1 MKALTNLLAI
11 LMSALFLTACSG
23 GGDSDDDGDSSGGGY
38 SGNSSA
44 ATVDDSNKD
53 DVSTASR
60 VGVEKAIESEAAP
73 GKDAG
78 SDVPNEAV
86 FILDQTVAAIEGTQ
100 SRSLTVESRQTVDLS
115 SSVCN
120 SGGSAYYETD
130 GSSNSSYGTFTIVY
144 DNCSYTYGG
153 ETTTVDGTAS
163 WTNNED
169 GSFTYVYDLT
179 VTYGSESYTVTGTYS
194 CDSNYNCT
202 YEDNFTQNG
211 VSYKISNVSV
221 TNNGSS
227 FDVSVRV
234 YHEDY
239 GYVDVVGDDLVAC
252 DNGGFQSGTIT
263 VSDSTS
269 TDVLTVSF
277 VSCTEMTVTF
287 NGSSQTVAQ

>member
-1 MKALTNLLAI
+1 MKALTNWLAI
-11 LMSALFLTACSG
+11 FMSALFLAACSG
-23 GGDSDDDGDSSGGGY
+23 GGDSDDGGDSSSGGY
-38 SGNSSA
+38 SGNTSA

-60 VGVEKAIESEAAP
+60 VGAEKAIESETAP
-73 GKDAG
+73 GRNVG
-78 SDVPNEAV
+78 SGAPNEAV
-86 FILDQTVAAIEGTQ
+86 FILDQTVAAIEGRQ
-100 SRSLTVESRQTVDLS
+100 SRTLGIESRQTVDLS

-169 GSFTYVYDLT
+169 GSFTYVYDIT
-179 VTYGSESYTVTGTYS
+179 VTYGSESYTVTGTYA
-194 CDSNYNCT
+194 CDSSYNCT
-202 YEDNFTQNG
+202 YEDNFTQGG

-221 TNNGSS
+221 SNNGSS
-227 FDVSVRV
+227 YDVSVRV

-239 GYVDVVGDDLVAC
+239 GYVDIVGDDLVAC
-252 DNGGFQSGTIT
+252 DSGGFQSGTIT
-263 VSDSTS
+263 VTDSSS
-269 TDVLTVSF
+269 TDVLSINF
-277 VSCTEMTVTF
+277 VSCTEMTVTY
-287 NGSSQTVAQ
+287 NGSSQTVSQ